1 MRISPFP
8 TARAMLRVFAKALIL
23 LIALDLVLLVTGV
36 DPSLA
41 ITRVNLWS
49 IAGKA
54 GIPRLIAP
62 SVYVRGQLPLD
73 GQLAAHTIA
82 YMPKAADEFR
92 VIILGD
98 SAQWGYGLN
107 PEDTLTEQLNAHGL
121 HMNSGKRIVVFNLG
135 LPNFSVVRDTVILD
149 GVTRYQPDLVL
160 WFVTAA
166 SLMDVHS
173 DPNSVNSD
181 LRTFFHLNA
190 ARLDSLLT
198 RFHQEWFAEASRY
211 YGVVQPLPFWYAVS
225 AVREQD
231 ALPVWFDAL
240 LLPFTDHTHY
250 DPYPVAQRMVR
261 KLIPATAEL
270 YDGAPDANILP
281 NDSWA
286 FLTIGQTL
294 SESAG
299 ARLLLINEPMF
310 VGSGVHS
317 DVNYNASVARTVYDR
332 YRQALAQFAQAH
344 AIAYLDLWDAIPP
357 DHFTDTAFHADR
369 EGWAL
374 IADRLGTLLENGLVP
389 F

>member
-190 ARLDSLLT
+190 ARLDNLLT

-240 LLPFTDHTHY
+240 LLPFTAIAFDASLGMLIGTIARGRWLGILGQVVILLVRLVISSIALWIGALALSFS
-250 DPYPVAQRMVR
+250 PLVA
-261 KLIPATAEL
+261 
-270 YDGAPDANILP
+270 
-281 NDSWA
+281 
-286 FLTIGQTL
+286 
-294 SESAG
+294 
-299 ARLLLINEPMF
+299 
-310 VGSGVHS
+310 GSGLGIS
-317 DVNYNASVARTVYDR
+317 SVPGGGPLTWLGTLFGLTEGDLGLTLLHLPHLQRVWADIDYGILIGLAVLLYALL
-332 YRQALAQFAQAH
+332 QAALSQAMIRLAAWRA
-344 AIAYLDLWDAIPP
+344 A
-357 DHFTDTAFHADR
+357 HADR
-369 EGWAL
+369 
-374 IADRLGTLLENGLVP
+374 V
-389 F
+389 